1 MALVAG
7 TGVFLALG
15 IDGDRSGGGRDGDR
29 ARGPEVTPTTQ
40 ASATGRPC
48 VPVTDPLPAG
58 APEVPVEVGPPPQGL
73 LVRDLE
79 AGTGAEVTPGDTVTV
94 HYVGVACSTG
104 RVFDSSYQ
112 RSQPA
117 TFPLGGVIPGWRDG
131 LVGMKVG
138 GTRLLGV
145 PPDAAY
151 GSEGFPPAIGPD
163 ETLWFVVRLVATTSA
178 PAGP

>member
-15 IDGDRSGGGRDGDR
+15 IDGGGSGGGRDTEGASAPDT
-29 ARGPEVTPTTQ
+29 TPTTA
-40 ASATGRPC
+40 ASAAGKPC
-48 VPVTDPLPAG
+48 VPVADPLPAG
-58 APEVPVEVGPPPQGL
+58 APEVPVEVGPPPEGL

-112 RSQPA
+112 RGRPA
-117 TFPLGGVIPGWRDG
+117 TFPLSGVIPGWREG

-151 GSEGFPPAIGPD
+151 GSAGSPPAIGPD
-163 ETLWFVVRLVATTSA
+163 ETLWFVVRLVETSTSA
-178 PAGP
+178 VEP